1 MKVKIKKW
9 GNSFAIRIPRSIV
22 DDARLE
28 NESEVDVSFANGK
41 IVLDPVPKV
50 VFSLESLLAGVTDE
64 NKHREVDTGAH
75 TGNEA
80 W

>member
-28 NESEVDVSFANGK
+28 NEAEVDVSFANGK
-41 IVLDPVPKV
+41 IVLDPVPKA
-50 VFSLESLLAGVTDE
+50 VFTLESLLAGVSDE
-64 NKHREVDTGAH
+64 NKHSEVDTGAQV
-75 TGNEA
+75 GNEA

>member
-28 NESEVDVSFANGK
+28 NESEVDVSVANGR
-41 IVLDPVPKV
+41 ILLVPVPKAV
-50 VFSLESLLAGVTDE
+50 ITLESLLAGVTE
-64 NKHREVDTGAH
+64 GNKHREVDTGAPV
-75 TGNEA
+75 GNEA
-80 W
+80 L